1 MKALINITT
10 SAGKSLEEFPK
21 EITTDSYNGD
31 FLLHLT
37 VTQLIL
43 VFPHTP
49 DPTLI
54 TTHKGDKI
62 TIEIL
67 ED

>member
-10 SAGKSLEEFPK
+10 SAGKSLEGYPST
-21 EITTDSYNGD
+21 ISSNSSSVYDILDDCSYFADKDRNI
-31 FLLHLT
+31 
-37 VTQLIL
+37 QL
-43 VFPHTP
+43 
-49 DPTLI
+49 
-54 TTHKGDKI
+54 HKGDKI